1 MRRFTV
7 ILHLL
12 VLSALACAAIA
23 APLEGKAGELQAE
36 QSIVLVAGAT
46 GRLGR
51 YVIAALAQEGFAVRG
66 LTRDPAAALEKDGD
80 RYLPIWIN
88 TPEATAIA
96 LGHDGIRPERPLTHD
111 LLTSLI
117 EELGAQVS
125 EVVVTELRGGTFYA
139 DLRLKVGDE
148 IHSISSRPSDAVAIA
163 VRTDAPVFASRDLLD
178 EAGVHIRDEEDEDEI
193 AKFRE
198 FLDRIEP
205 EDFEHGK
212 QQ

>member
-1 MRRFTV
+1 VTRTGAQR
-7 ILHLL
+7 H
-12 VLSALACAAIA
+12 A
-23 APLEGKAGELQAE
+23 
-36 QSIVLVAGAT
+36 SI
-46 GRLGR
+46 
-51 YVIAALAQEGFAVRG
+51 
-66 LTRDPAAALEKDGD
+66 
-80 RYLPIWIN
+80 
-88 TPEATAIA
+88 
-96 LGHDGIRPERPLTHD
+96 THD
-111 LLTSLI
+111 LVTSLI